1 MVSADSRSVEAV
13 SAERPLP
20 GRCKFGS
27 GRRVL
32 SHLTRRVT
40 DVLKDL
46 PSNDRR
52 NECREWVATRPP
64 SLRIHRPET
73 VSEISLP
80 ESGLSSPGSS
90 DPIRPVTFLQTGQ
103 SAKSRFCE
111 LESPKRPLSTSH
123 SGQLPPIVASGEPPS
138 ERLLHSATSP
148 MAYSHCT
155 ARPNLSFTLLRGLRC
170 TSASEHVVGRS
181 NPTNSS
187 RSRITQ
193 DGMQVVSVLR
203 CHWAHRSIPIIR
215 ILPSP
220 PWPS

>member
-1 MVSADSRSVEAV
+1 MVSADSKFVEAV

-20 GRCKFGS
+20 GRGKFGS

-40 DVLKDL
+40 DVLCYPPLGLWKYDSRL
-46 PSNDRR
+46 GI
-52 NECREWVATRPP
+52 ATRPSP
-64 SLRIHRPET
+64 LRIHHQKA
-73 VSEISLP
+73 VSEIPVP
-80 ESGLSSPGSS
+80 ESGQSPLSPT

>member
-1 MVSADSRSVEAV
+1 MFGNRRRRLCSARRWLTGLTGTRDLQGRGSNARRSAIPVRQLRRA
-13 SAERPLP
+13 
-20 GRCKFGS
+20 S
-27 GRRVL
+27 GRYPAVNGPWGQRGIE
-32 SHLTRRVT
+32 RQ
-40 DVLKDL
+40 L
-46 PSNDRR
+46 PIMPP
-52 NECREWVATRPP
+52 AT
-64 SLRIHRPET
+64 
-73 VSEISLP
+73 
-80 ESGLSSPGSS
+80 G

-203 CHWAHRSIPIIR
+203 CHWAHRSIPILR